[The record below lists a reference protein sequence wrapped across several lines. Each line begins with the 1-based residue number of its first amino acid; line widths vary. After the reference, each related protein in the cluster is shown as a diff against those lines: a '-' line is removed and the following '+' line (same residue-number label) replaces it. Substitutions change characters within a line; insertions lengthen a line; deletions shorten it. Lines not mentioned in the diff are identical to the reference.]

1 MAKELRF
8 TDPAFRCEVVLSG
21 TAMALY
27 EAAHPQFER
36 LKGVKSLGLMAY
48 VHDIAIH
55 TRHQHLVGL
64 MRLFNKL
71 CQQPKERG
79 LPKAFLWSFWCRL
92 CFGQTGH
99 AALSYDSEK
108 SVLLAC
114 HLDSNCKAALRSLV
128 QPVIDKLASCLKCE
142 RKTCEVR
149 AKGKDEGEVWFDDMV
164 MRNRWRQL
172 HFWVAALKLLQE
184 PKILPILSKQLVSE
198 RNTLGFSETEAVKML
213 VAPGCEWDR
222 ALNNLCRL
230 DHVVRDLA
238 FAGTLGIQLDVDNL
252 VSSAN
257 DAHPDWKLL
266 GSLNSYLVDTLY
278 ESIPAQTAS
287 ILYQRALAS
296 LLVGGKVSLGVLFGI
311 DLNEGIED
319 DDLKTLVEQ
328 QKAGREVFDPDRRKA
343 WRTWRINTYLDT
355 HCLPCEVEKQVT
367 GHREGLLTRHTSS
380 RATCFKLQRDHNLAI
395 TICHR
400 DLVDRP
406 QAKVFVKL
414 CRSVLSRQYPK
425 LISEQLTAAL
435 FEGLVARKCQHG
447 LRSASERLGKLP
459 LELSVLQRAAD
470 IVNKRASGRSEV
482 SGEFSFKIGGYEYP
496 FRGDPQEMQINT
508 MHAGLLGDDTVRKT
522 LGVTVEEAAEFLWD
536 ELLDWQSVYF
546 GPRRLQKVLA
556 LIDEAQGHLA
566 KQVIATGPT
575 TDADLELYTLLEALK
590 HPHDVISFR
599 VALPN
604 LKLLKDDGTTENE
617 YDVVSVVLKDDKDVQ
632 VWVWG
637 VTTEQELTRKRNADL
652 VKIQKLKDLL
662 GNRWAAD
669 VKVVTS
675 YVHKDGNDICCEID
689 GRQERR
695 RVAPP

>member
-1 MAKELRF
+1 
-8 TDPAFRCEVVLSG
+8 
-21 TAMALY
+21 MALY

-36 LKGVKSLGLMAY
+36 LKGIKSLGLMAY

-64 MRLFNKL
+64 MRIFNKL
-71 CQQPKERG
+71 CQQPKEKG

-108 SVLLAC
+108 AVLLAC

-142 RKTCEVR
+142 RKTCDAR
-149 AKGKDEGEVWFDDMV
+149 AKGNDEGEVWFDNMV

-184 PKILPILSKQLVSE
+184 PKILPILSQQLVSE
-198 RNTLGFSETEAVKML
+198 RNTLGFSQTEAVKML

-230 DHVVRDLA
+230 DHVVRDFA

-257 DAHPDWKLL
+257 DAHADWKLL

-278 ESIPAQTAS
+278 ESIPAQTVS
-287 ILYQRALAS
+287 VLYQRALAN
-296 LLVGGKVSLGVLFGI
+296 LLVSGKISLDVLFGI
-311 DLNEGIED
+311 DLNEGIQD
-319 DDLKTLVEQ
+319 DDLKTLVGQ
-328 QKAGREVFDPDRRKA
+328 QKAGREVFDADRRKS
-343 WRTWRINTYLDT
+343 WRTWRINTYLDKQ
-355 HCLPCEVEKQVT
+355 CLPCEVERQVT
-367 GHREGLLTRHTSS
+367 GHRKGFLTRHTSS

-400 DLVDRP
+400 DLADRP

-447 LRSASERLGKLP
+447 LRSASERLGRLN
-459 LELSVLQRAAD
+459 LQLSTLQRVAD
-470 IVNKRASGRSEV
+470 IVNKNASRRSEV
-482 SGEFSFKIGGYEYP
+482 SGDLSFKIGGYEYP
-496 FRGDPQEMQINT
+496 FRGDPQELQINT
-508 MHAGLLGDDTVRKT
+508 MHAALLGDDAVRNN
-522 LGVTVEEAAEFLWD
+522 LGVTVQGVAELLWD

-546 GPRRLQKVLA
+546 GSRTPQKVLA
-556 LIDEAQGHLA
+556 LIDEAQDRLSQ
-566 KQVIATGPT
+566 QVVTVESTAG
-575 TDADLELYTLLEALK
+575 ADLELYALLEALK
-590 HPHDVISFR
+590 HPHEHISFR

-604 LKLLKDDGTTENE
+604 LRLLKDDGTTENE
-617 YDVVSVVLKDDKDVQ
+617 YDVVSVVLKKDKDVE
-632 VWVWG
+632 VWVWE
-637 VTTEQELTRKRNADL
+637 VTTEQKLAPKRSADFT
-652 VKIQKLKDLL
+652 KIQKIKDLL
-662 GNRWAAD
+662 GNRWEGD
-669 VKVVTS
+669 VRVVTC
-675 YVHKDGNDICCEID
+675 YIHREGNEICCEID
-689 GRQERR
+689 GRQQRR
-695 RVAPP
+695 SSPYDD